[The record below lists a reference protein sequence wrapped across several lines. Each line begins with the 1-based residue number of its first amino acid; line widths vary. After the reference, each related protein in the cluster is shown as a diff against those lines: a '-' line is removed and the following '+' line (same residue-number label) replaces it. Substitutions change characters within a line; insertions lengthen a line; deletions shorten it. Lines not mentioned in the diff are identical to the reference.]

1 MHGDQKRNNTM
12 DIAQWPTN
20 RLLNTA
26 ARLSSNRENDRLR
39 RLGTTH
45 AGLLALRVLGRTNES
60 ITQVELA
67 RELRVQAQ
75 TIGKLLERLEVRGL
89 IRRTRSA
96 DDRRV
101 FFVSLTPSGEEI
113 LQRAQAMEEE
123 EARASDASD
132 SILREELIAHIRD
145 LGGFPHQTDERSDL
159 RLATRED
166 ALAQRDLTAG

>member
-1 MHGDQKRNNTM
+1 M

-26 ARLSSNRENDRLR
+26 ARLSSNRENERLR

-45 AGLLALRVLGRTNES
+45 AGLLTLRVLGRTNS

-75 TIGKLLERLEVRGL
+75 TTGKLLERLEARGL
-89 IRRTRSA
+89 IVRTRID

-101 FFVSLTPSGEEI
+101 FIANLTPAGVAM
-113 LQRAQAMEEE
+113 LQRARAMEDEE
-123 EARASDASD
+123 EQATDRSDAV
-132 SILREELIAHIRD
+132 LREELIAHIRD
-145 LGGFPHQTDERSDL
+145 LGGFPHAAEQRNL
-159 RLATRED
+159 RVVAGGHPED
-166 ALAQRDLTAG
+166 APSARDLTAG

>member
-1 MHGDQKRNNTM
+1 M

-26 ARLSSNRENDRLR
+26 ARLSANRENEQLR

-45 AGLLALRVLGRTNES
+45 AGLLTLRVLGRTRS

-75 TIGKLLERLEVRGL
+75 TIGKLLERLETRGL
-89 IRRTRSA
+89 ILRTRSD

-101 FFVSLTPSGEEI
+101 FYVNLTAEGEAI
-113 LQRAQAMEEE
+113 LQRAEDMEEE
-123 EARASDASD
+123 QAQATGRSD
-132 SILREELIAHIRD
+132 SILREELIAHIRE
-145 LGGFPHQTDERSDL
+145 LGGFPHSSEERPNL
-159 RLATRED
+159 RMISGDQL
-166 ALAQRDLTAG
+166 

>member
-1 MHGDQKRNNTM
+1 M

-26 ARLSSNRENDRLR
+26 ARLSANRENEQLR

-45 AGLLALRVLGRTNES
+45 AGLLTLRVLGKTNS

-75 TIGKLLERLEVRGL
+75 TIGKLLERLETRGL
-89 IRRTRSA
+89 VVRTRSD

-101 FFVSLTPSGEEI
+101 FIVSLTPEGEAI
-113 LQRAQAMEEE
+113 LHRAQAMEEE
-123 EARASDASD
+123 QARASERSDA
-132 SILREELIAHIRD
+132 ILREELIAHIRD
-145 LGGFPHQTDERSDL
+145 LGGFPRPTDHRPDL
-159 RLATRED
+159 RMISSD
-166 ALAQRDLTAG
+166 QR